1 VAIDGKN
8 RKFMQVFKEDVY
20 GELAMIAKQKDVS
33 IQELLRAVVIPEWLV
48 NYRNHQGPIFGH
60 RKEQAVRQEQKKD
73 SWPYVASM
81 PRAR

>member
-1 VAIDGKN
+1 MAIDGKN
-8 RKFMQVFKEDVY
+8 RKFMQVFKENIY

-48 NYRNHQGPIFGH
+48 NYRNGQGPIIT
-60 RKEQAVRQEQKKD
+60 RTQRQPVAQQQRKD